1 MSLEEIKA
9 KLQAASDTKEG
20 LLTQISDLYIKKIRS
35 NDEALKGAL
44 ADLHNSGDIDLVNIV
59 SVVDKASIEYNSF
72 SILSAFE
79 STLPSLNSSVEDVL
93 HCLVLIKQ
101 QTGRD
106 MAIGGAYQRFCK
118 AENHRPRD
126 SVKFIL
132 EQSELSTYASFL
144 SSSILSFN
152 SNQMIEAIQT
162 IESLVA
168 SANKMVRSQAYLTL
182 GNIDVDEAHA
192 CAIWELLYSSTTSE
206 QENSCRAG
214 ILRAIIFFGGRF
226 PSYWPQIEDLISTT
240 FDDTNKE
247 VLYVISELVAF
258 QSVTL
263 PKSILN
269 ILLKKLANV
278 SPEHTDTIDNIDHL
292 LVRLIS
298 NDTPSVAVELL
309 ESILA
314 VGVKVSML
322 DYFSN
327 ELLSKHQE
335 LLNHITTKW
344 FLSGTSSLCSGVSE
358 LVNDLTSKDLTLEAE
373 IELLEQGIKQ
383 EFVSHKAVGWL
394 FTRPIAAASF
404 ILSIYNVASTTT
416 RKQLEQVLYEP
427 LLLSYPGELK
437 QFFQSCIDKGMNENL
452 CERLLNR
459 LQAYHSGIEQVS
471 GLNELMAPSEN
482 LSAYWRESNKDMQAA
497 YEKASRSSFIS
508 QIATT
513 QKLLYGNSS
522 IYYVHQGNGDQV
534 RQEVQMRSFSHS
546 TEMPRL
552 NVLDPE
558 NLDYT
563 LRVYRHERLKSE
575 VDS

>member
-1 MSLEEIKA
+1 
-9 KLQAASDTKEG
+9 
-20 LLTQISDLYIKKIRS
+20 
-35 NDEALKGAL
+35 
-44 ADLHNSGDIDLVNIV
+44 
-59 SVVDKASIEYNSF
+59 
-72 SILSAFE
+72 
-79 STLPSLNSSVEDVL
+79 
-93 HCLVLIKQ
+93 
-101 QTGRD
+101 
-106 MAIGGAYQRFCK
+106 
-118 AENHRPRD
+118 
-126 SVKFIL
+126 
-132 EQSELSTYASFL
+132 
-144 SSSILSFN
+144 
-152 SNQMIEAIQT
+152 MIEAIQT

-168 SANKMVRSQAYLTL
+168 NANKMVRGQAYLTL

-427 LLLSYPGELK
+427 LLLSY
-437 QFFQSCIDKGMNENL
+437 
-452 CERLLNR
+452 
-459 LQAYHSGIEQVS
+459 
-471 GLNELMAPSEN
+471 
-482 LSAYWRESNKDMQAA
+482 
-497 YEKASRSSFIS
+497 
-508 QIATT
+508 
-513 QKLLYGNSS
+513 
-522 IYYVHQGNGDQV
+522 
-534 RQEVQMRSFSHS
+534 
-546 TEMPRL
+546 
-552 NVLDPE
+552 
-558 NLDYT
+558 
-563 LRVYRHERLKSE
+563 
-575 VDS
+575 

>member
-1 MSLEEIKA
+1 M
-9 KLQAASDTKEG
+9 
-20 LLTQISDLYIKKIRS
+20 
-35 NDEALKGAL
+35 
-44 ADLHNSGDIDLVNIV
+44 
-59 SVVDKASIEYNSF
+59 
-72 SILSAFE
+72 
-79 STLPSLNSSVEDVL
+79 
-93 HCLVLIKQ
+93 
-101 QTGRD
+101 
-106 MAIGGAYQRFCK
+106 
-118 AENHRPRD
+118 
-126 SVKFIL
+126 
-132 EQSELSTYASFL
+132 
-144 SSSILSFN
+144 
-152 SNQMIEAIQT
+152 
-162 IESLVA
+162 
-168 SANKMVRSQAYLTL
+168 
-182 GNIDVDEAHA
+182 
-192 CAIWELLYSSTTSE
+192 
-206 QENSCRAG
+206 
-214 ILRAIIFFGGRF
+214 
-226 PSYWPQIEDLISTT
+226 
-240 FDDTNKE
+240 
-247 VLYVISELVAF
+247 
-258 QSVTL
+258 
-263 PKSILN
+263 N

-522 IYYVHQGNGDQV
+522 IYYVHQGDGDQV